1 MAFFF
6 LSPFPHFSSHTALKT
21 LHKKWSFPLRIS
33 SVNAN
38 KYALRIRSHLPK
50 KSSMVNFIFFAVFYV
65 FFLFLNWLSLKRGFG
80 GCVHGFSGC
89 ARLGGL
95 GGFDGLDGFGGFN
108 GFNGYPMLS
117 LKGFSVSSTLLL
129 KILYLL
135 VNCPLSYTWLKCEPK
150 ISIRKQR
157 FIRRYLQYEVLG
169 DWVI

>member
-1 MAFFF
+1 
-6 LSPFPHFSSHTALKT
+6 
-21 LHKKWSFPLRIS
+21 
-33 SVNAN
+33 
-38 KYALRIRSHLPK
+38 
-50 KSSMVNFIFFAVFYV
+50 MVNFIFFAVFYV

-117 LKGFSVSSTLLL
+117 LKGFSVSFTLLL

-169 DWVI
+169 D